1 MGQAAATFLGKS
13 IVIGKDTRLSGDML
27 ESAVAAGIMS
37 AGGTALVADVIPTP
51 GVAFLIKEPRMAS
64 DVEEY
69 LKNLPDGTTVED
81 AQAVE
86 ALERY
91 LKTL

>member
-1 MGQAAATFLGKS
+1 MDGRAALAPGTRLTFLNREGH
-13 IVIGKDTRLSGDML
+13 G
-27 ESAVAAGIMS
+27 
-37 AGGTALVADVIPTP
+37 ALVVRDEPP

-64 DVEEY
+64 AVEEY